1 MSLGESFMDNAR
13 LLCTSAEHCPAAFAN
28 FSIGLTLGGISKSV
42 LELKEVVTLRNVRR
56 QNWDRIENGAKH
68 FVA

>member
-42 LELKEVVTLRNVRR
+42 LELKKAATSRNVTR
-56 QNWDRIENGAKH
+56 QKWDRN
-68 FVA
+68 